1 MIEVR
6 LASEPVP
13 GGGPNED
20 YAFAVPGLVGVLDGV
35 TVPEGMDTGCAH
47 GPSWY
52 VRMLAGRLVS
62 GYAADPLV
70 RLDRLLAT
78 AICQVSHAHG
88 GECDLTH
95 PGTPASTVCLA
106 RYGVDRLEYLVL
118 ADSPLVYEAGGRVEV
133 ISDHRP
139 QRVAGVLHE
148 RMPVGAPTGS
158 PEHAAGVRAII
169 TAQRGYIN
177 SPDGYWVA
185 SIDPSAAEQA
195 LTGALPLTGPD
206 AVRRMCLLSDGAS
219 RAVERFELYD
229 WPGLLDAVTADGPA
243 RLIARVRETERA
255 DRRQTRGK
263 RHDDASAALITFG
276 D

>member
-1 MIEVR
+1 VIEVR

-35 TVPEGMDTGCAH
+35 TVLEGMDTGCVH
-47 GPSWY
+47 GPAWY
-52 VRMLAGRLVS
+52 VRMLAGRLIS

-106 RYGVDRLEYLVL
+106 RYGADRVEYLVL

-133 ISDHRP
+133 VTDLRA
-139 QRVAGVLHE
+139 QQLVGALRE
-148 RMPVGAPTGS
+148 RMPVGAPAGS
-158 PEHAAGVRAII
+158 PEHASGVRALV

-177 SPDGYWVA
+177 TPDGYWIA
-185 SIDPSAAEQA
+185 SVEPSAAEHA
-195 LTGALPLTGPD
+195 LTGTLPLSGPD

-219 RAVERFELYD
+219 RAVDTFDLYD
-229 WPGLLDAVTADGPA
+229 WPGLLDAMTAHGPA
-243 RLIARVRETERA
+243 RVIARVREAERA
-255 DRRQTRGK
+255 DQIRIRVK
-263 RHDDASAALITFG
+263 RHDDASAVVVTFG